1 MTSIMERIAEAE
13 KQADAILEEANRTA
27 RECVAK
33 ARTEADDAIV
43 AAAESERIHTAEM
56 LKAAQTDGEGIA
68 EEVAEKARTETEKLI
83 GKSRINVPEAVA
95 YLMERIDLTV

>member
-1 MTSIMERIAEAE
+1 
-13 KQADAILEEANRTA
+13 
-27 RECVAK
+27 
-33 ARTEADDAIV
+33 
-43 AAAESERIHTAEM
+43 M

-83 GKSRINVPEAVA
+83 DKSRINVPEAVA